1 MYHIAVKLKNSK
13 TYDEC
18 DLIKTKEEIIK
29 EYVIPFLKNKD
40 FFLGSKFVKKDDI
53 EEILIKESDY
63 TVKEIVCHIRQKNP
77 GIIMLNSIYTFLEN
91 NISGK
96 NIMRDLIKEIPVEKE
111 AKMEVKS
118 NNKVF
123 IVHGHDKEMEANVA
137 RFVEKLGLKAVILHE
152 ETSGGD
158 TIIEKIEKHTDVGYG
173 IVLYSPCDKG
183 KGKAEKTLKN
193 RARQNVVFEHG
204 YLMGKLGRDRVIAL
218 NKNNVEVPS
227 DITGIVYVP
236 FDNHCGWQMTIA
248 KEMKNKGFEIDL
260 NRL

>member
-1 MYHIAVKLKNSK
+1 MLFRSVKNKYQELKINFYSLEEKYNKDCLHYTATKNLYKNSSPPKKPKELNSFPEEEDGAFELLKNETNLLSELIEK
-13 TYDEC
+13 YKAQTLENKNEITAP
-18 DLIKTKEEIIK
+18 LKNGVKKKKLEIKT
-29 EYVIPFLKNKD
+29 
-40 FFLGSKFVKKDDI
+40 
-53 EEILIKESDY
+53 
-63 TVKEIVCHIRQKNP
+63 
-77 GIIMLNSIYTFLEN
+77 
-91 NISGK
+91 
-96 NIMRDLIKEIPVEKE
+96 
-111 AKMEVKS
+111 

-123 IVHGHDKEMEANVA
+123 IVHGHDKEMELDVA